1 MSMIRLCF
9 ALCLIT
15 LLFAPAWA
23 GSSAQGGEREP
34 IVVGSKID
42 TEGALLGRMLV
53 AVLRAHDLEV
63 VDKTEFGTTPIVRKA
78 IKAGELDIYPEYT
91 GNGAFFFDSVE
102 SDVWRD
108 GDRAYKTVREIDAE
122 QNDLLWLKPAPANNT
137 WAIAVRRELAR
148 EHGLE
153 TLEDFAEF
161 ANSGGRIKLACC
173 EEFVNREDV
182 LPAFQ
187 EAYGFSLEGDQ
198 LLVFSGCNTA
208 QTEQAA
214 ARGTS
219 GVNFAMAFGTDGS
232 LAALDLRVL
241 QDTKGIQPVYQ
252 PAPLLRR
259 EVKQAYPEL
268 PSILRP
274 VFQSLDQTTL
284 QELNSRIAVQGRPAE
299 KVAKQYLRNQ
309 GVLDGEGAP

>member
-1 MSMIRLCF
+1 MPRLF
-9 ALCLIT
+9 LALSLIAF
-15 LLFAPAWA
+15 LFAPTWV
-23 GSSAQGGEREP
+23 GIAQAGERDP

-42 TEGALLGRMLV
+42 TEGALLGQMMVTLFRSNG
-53 AVLRAHDLEV
+53 LEV

-78 IKAGELDIYPEYT
+78 IKSGQLDIYPEYT

-108 GDRAYKTVREIDAE
+108 ADRAYATVKELDAE
-122 QNDLLWLKPAPANNT
+122 QNDLVWLKPAPANNT
-137 WAIAVRRELAR
+137 WAIAVRRKLAL
-148 EHGLE
+148 EHGLK

-161 ANSGGRIKLACC
+161 AISGGRIKLACC

-187 EAYGFSLEGDQ
+187 EAYGFSLEEDQ
-198 LLVFSGCNTA
+198 LLVFSGCNTS

-219 GVNFAMAFGTDGS
+219 DVNFAMAFGTDGS
-232 LAALDLRVL
+232 LAALDLKVL
-241 QDTKGIQPVYQ
+241 KDTKSIQPVYQ

-274 VFQSLDQTTL
+274 LFRSLDQETL
-284 QELNSRIAVQGRPAE
+284 QKLNSRIAVQGRPAE
-299 KVAKQYLRNQ
+299 EVAKQYLRDR
-309 GVLDGEGAP
+309 GMLDEEGAP